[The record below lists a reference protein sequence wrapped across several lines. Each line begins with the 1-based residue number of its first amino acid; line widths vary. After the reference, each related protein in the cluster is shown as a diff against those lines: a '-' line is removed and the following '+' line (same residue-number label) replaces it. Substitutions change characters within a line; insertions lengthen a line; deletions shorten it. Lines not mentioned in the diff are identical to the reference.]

1 MHIVLDSNIYL
12 HYQSFEEIP
21 WSKELG
27 YDEIIIIMP
36 AIVLEEIDKKKDEEK
51 GKIQKRAKKVSSRL
65 GEILVDEKDGKYPV
79 LFIESANSTEEEKHR
94 YHLDRN
100 DNQILFD
107 VIKSDINGYDVIVV
121 SSDNSMLLRA
131 KKLGFK
137 VHRLDDKYRLQ
148 EELSK
153 EEKEAKSA
161 IAELEK
167 LKNRLPSPMLV
178 FDNGENHIQIKRVK
192 VLDRDFEV
200 QKRMMELRSQWPE
213 RSTDDEQASVFGFQF
228 SNLTKEQVN
237 YYNFSRNIFIEKSEN
252 KIRLEVE
259 RDDLQYRMTR
269 IDVIIVNRGNAAT
282 GKMNIFIEIP
292 DGVRIYRK
300 NSKKHVEYDVPETPN
315 IYPGLSLKPTMFGYK
330 TPRVEMWNMV
340 DYIKDGELNQEH
352 DSLNHNLQKGLFSF
366 YVDSAKS
373 KSFKLNWCIIDAELP
388 DAVNGEL
395 NVCFEEIEGGDNA

>member
-65 GEILVDEKDGKYPV
+65 GEIIVDEKDGKYPV

-213 RSTDDEQASVFGFQF
+213 RSTDDEQASVFGFKF

-340 DYIKDGELNQEH
+340 DYIKDG
-352 DSLNHNLQKGLFSF
+352 
-366 YVDSAKS
+366 Y
-373 KSFKLNWCIIDAELP
+373 
-388 DAVNGEL
+388 
-395 NVCFEEIEGGDNA
+395 